1 MNRKIKIIL
10 GVTAAGSSRLMDG
23 QLIDLRSRGY
33 DVYFMSPDHPKEHL
47 FVKREGVTHLP
58 IKIMQDI
65 SVLNDIRTLFAIV
78 KWFKKLKPDIV
89 NFGTP
94 KISLLGMLA
103 AKWLGVPT
111 RIYSCWGL
119 RYETESGIKRFILR
133 MMERLTVINATTV
146 VYISRSLMKSS
157 AKNGTA
163 NLSKS
168 ILLGKG
174 SSNGVD
180 TSYFN
185 RSRVDIDERSGLL
198 KKYGLEDKI
207 VIGFVG
213 RVTRD
218 KGAYELVKAF
228 ESLQKKYDDIKLVML
243 GHVKCPPEFKARYE
257 ANLGIIHVPFQ
268 DNVPLYMSL
277 FDIFVLPS
285 WREGFPNVPIQA
297 AAMGLPCVVSDA
309 TGCVDSVSDGFNGT
323 IFPVREEQ
331 RLHAALERYIVDPQL
346 RRMHG
351 ENGPV
356 WAGNFTQ
363 TGIWNELASLYS
375 KKEHTIKIAANR

>member
-1 MNRKIKIIL
+1 MHNKVKIVL

-23 QLIDLRSRGY
+23 QLVDLKSRGF

-47 FVKREGVTHLP
+47 FVKRESVTHLP
-58 IKIMQDI
+58 IDIKQDI
-65 SVLNDIRTLFAIV
+65 ALLNDLKSLFAIV
-78 KWFKKLKPDIV
+78 KWFRKVKPDIV

-103 AKWLGVPT
+103 ARWLRVPT

-119 RYETESGIKRFILR
+119 RYETESNIKRFILR
-133 MMERLTVINATTV
+133 MMERITVNSATTV
-146 VYISRSLMKSS
+146 IYISESLMKSS
-157 AKNGTA
+157 ERNGTA
-163 NLSKS
+163 QLTKS

-185 RSRVDIDERSGLL
+185 QSNVNREERSALM
-198 KKYGLEDKI
+198 KKYNLENKI

-218 KGAYELVKAF
+218 KGAYELVNAF
-228 ESLQKKYDDIKLVML
+228 EALQKKFSDIKLVML
-243 GHVKCPPEFKARYE
+243 GHVKCPSEFVKHYE
-257 ANLGIIHVPFQ
+257 ANPDIVHIPFQ

-297 AAMGLPCVVSDA
+297 AAMGLPCIVSDA
-309 TGCVDSVSDGFNGT
+309 TGCVDSVSNEFNG
-323 IFPVREEQ
+323 IIYPVRQEE
-331 RLHAALERYIVDPQL
+331 RLRAALERYIVDPAL
-346 RRMHG
+346 RKLHG
-351 ENGPV
+351 SNGLV
-356 WAGNFTQ
+356 WSLNFQ
-363 TGIWNELASLYS
+363 QKAVWDELASLYINGIN
-375 KKEHTIKIAANR
+375 KN

>member
-1 MNRKIKIIL
+1 MHRKVKIIL
-10 GVTAAGSSRLMDG
+10 GVTAAGSSRLLDG
-23 QLIDLRSRGY
+23 QLIDLKGRGY
-33 DVYFMSPDHPKEHL
+33 EVYFMSPDHPKEHL
-47 FVKREGVTHLP
+47 FIKRESVTHLP
-58 IKIMQDI
+58 INIKQDI
-65 SVLNDIRTLFAIV
+65 SVLNDFKSLFAIV
-78 KWFKKLKPDIV
+78 KWFRKVKPDIV

-103 AKWLGVPT
+103 ARWLGIPT

-133 MMERLTVINATTV
+133 TMERITVYNATTV
-146 VYISRSLMKSS
+146 IYISDSLMKSS

-163 NLSKS
+163 QLSKS

-185 RSRVDIDERSGLL
+185 KSSVDQEDRSALL
-198 KKYGLEDKI
+198 KKYDLENKT

-218 KGAYELVKAF
+218 KGVYELVNVF
-228 ESLQKKYDDIKLVML
+228 ESLQKTYPEIKLVML
-243 GHVKCPPEFKARYE
+243 GHVKCSAEFIARYE
-257 ANLGIIHVPFQ
+257 ANSAIVHIPFQ

-277 FDIFVLPS
+277 FDIFILPS

-297 AAMGLPCVVSDA
+297 AAMGLPCIVSDA
-309 TGCVDSVSDGFNGT
+309 TGCVDSVSNGFNGV
-323 IFPVREEQ
+323 IYPVRNEQ
-331 RLHAALERYIVDPQL
+331 KLSAALERYIIDSAL
-346 RRMHG
+346 RKLHG
-351 ENGPV
+351 SNGTV
-356 WAGNFTQ
+356 WSQNFRQ
-363 TGIWNELASLYS
+363 KAVWDELASLYS
-375 KKEHTIKIAANR
+375 KNENSN